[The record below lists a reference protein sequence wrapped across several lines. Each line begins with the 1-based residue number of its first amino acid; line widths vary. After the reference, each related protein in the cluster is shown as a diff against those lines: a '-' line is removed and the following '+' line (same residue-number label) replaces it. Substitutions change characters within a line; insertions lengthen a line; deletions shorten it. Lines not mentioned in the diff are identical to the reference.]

1 MNAQEYIS
9 SGLLENYVLGL
20 VSDEERQ
27 EVERYAAMYPEIRA
41 ELNAIEDALE
51 IYALAN
57 AVPPPADMETRI
69 LNRTN
74 PLEEKKVVTSITPT
88 RNFLIGGLIIALIG
102 CIYLFTQLV
111 QYQRQLQVKDTA
123 IAKLQTDYETLQQ
136 DCGTINTQIA
146 TLKDSASQAILLK
159 GTNNA
164 PNASIIVHWNPSE
177 RKALLG
183 AINLPTIP
191 TDQQYQLWAIIDG
204 QPTDM
209 GVLNIDTATALDD
222 SLIEVLTNFT
232 DKPQA
237 FAITL
242 EPKGGSPVPSLD
254 KLYVIGNV

>member
-1 MNAQEYIS
+1 MNVQEYIS

-27 EVERYAAMYPEIRA
+27 EIERYATMYPEIRA

-51 IYALAN
+51 VYALAN
-57 AVPPPADMETRI
+57 AVSPPADMETRI
-69 LNRTN
+69 LNLTN
-74 PLEEKKVVTSITPT
+74 PLEEKKVATSIASV
-88 RNFLIGGLIIALIG
+88 RNFLIGGLVIALVG
-102 CIYLFTQLV
+102 CIYLFAQQV
-111 QYQRQLQVKDTA
+111 QYQRQLQEKDAT
-123 IAKLQTDYETLQQ
+123 IAQLQMDYETLQQ

-146 TLKDSASQAILLK
+146 TLKDSVSQAILLK

-164 PNASIIVHWNPSE
+164 PNASIIVHWNPSK

-183 AINLPTIP
+183 AINLPTIL

-209 GVLNIDTATALDD
+209 GVLDISTANALDD
-222 SLIEVLTNFT
+222 SLIEILTNFT
-232 DKPQA
+232 NPQA

-242 EPKGGSPVPSLD
+242 EPKGGSAVPSLD